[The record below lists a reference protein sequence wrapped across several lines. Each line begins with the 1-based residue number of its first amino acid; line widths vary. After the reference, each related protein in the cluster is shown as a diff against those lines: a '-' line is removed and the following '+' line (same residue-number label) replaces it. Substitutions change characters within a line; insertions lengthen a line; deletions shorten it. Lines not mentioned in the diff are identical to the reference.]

1 MYRNEVVLKGTVSD
15 LSDYYKVDRTFTSE
29 KFLKMNINVAR
40 TSGAVDII
48 PCVVSERTVKQ
59 YDIQDGDVLSVT
71 GNYRYRKTQDDTG
84 ARHTELRVFV
94 TSVIENEDDIDNRI
108 ILEGYLTKKPRLR
121 KTGKGDRQDS
131 RTICDI
137 TIAVNRTN
145 GLRTDFIPCIVWGRK
160 AEFIATLEP
169 NDTVILQGRIQSRNY
184 NKVLPDGTSEIRTAY
199 EVSVADIEFIDNTNT
214 NESED

>member
-15 LSDYYKVDRTFTSE
+15 LSDYYKVDSTFASE

-48 PCVVSERTVKQ
+48 PCTVSERIVKQ
-59 YDIQDGDVLSVT
+59 HDIHDGDVISVS
-71 GNYRYRKTQDDTG
+71 GNYRYRKTYDNAG
-84 ARHTELRVFV
+84 IRHAELRVFV
-94 TSVIENEDDIDNRI
+94 TAVNENEDDVDNRI
-108 ILEGYLTKKPRLR
+108 ILEGHLTKKPRLR
-121 KTGKGDRQDS
+121 KTGKGDRRDS

-137 TIAVNRTN
+137 IVAVDRTN
-145 GLRTDFIPCIVWGRK
+145 GQRTDFIPCLVWGRK

-169 NDTVILQGRIQSRNY
+169 NDNVILQGRIQSRDY
-184 NKVLPDGTSEIRTAY
+184 NKVLSDGTSETRTTY
-199 EVSVADIEFIDNTNT
+199 EVSVADIEVIDDTNT